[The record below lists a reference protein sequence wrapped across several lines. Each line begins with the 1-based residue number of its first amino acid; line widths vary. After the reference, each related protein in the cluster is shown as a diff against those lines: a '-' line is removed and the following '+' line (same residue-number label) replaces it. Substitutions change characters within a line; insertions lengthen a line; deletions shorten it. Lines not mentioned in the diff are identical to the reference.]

1 MTRSRFATDASAQ
14 SGGGLV
20 FLLIALLA
28 LLAASRTAASYLI
41 DYQWWQE
48 LDQIDTWLSM
58 LLYSILP
65 RTGATLIAAVV
76 LWIAHARAMKFAGT
90 RLSDYPTYARLATAG
105 ALVAGFLVASLSL
118 DTWTIIRYFGARG
131 LPEETMAWRDPAFG
145 RPLAFYLFELPFY
158 QMARSFV
165 TTTAVAAAL
174 VYWITAR
181 GWQLR
186 YRFPEL
192 QRSEEIDLSIFR
204 LEGAV
209 ESVLLR
215 VALAVFLLGLAVRFY
230 LGRFEMVFNDHGFMV
245 GVDYVN
251 QHISLPMQWLVI
263 GACVLGAL
271 AALAGRWVVLL
282 AIPAAIIL
290 QSLVPGV
297 VARFKVRPNE
307 ISLQRPFIAQ
317 HIAATR
323 QAFGLTGRIKEMEF
337 RARSDGRIDASKHRL
352 LLDNARL
359 WDWRAF
365 HDSVTQIQ
373 ALRPYYTFNDSD
385 VDRYQIG
392 GQLRQ
397 ILLTPRELDIRQLP
411 DAQARWINPKFIYT
425 HGYGVVAAEVSRITP
440 EGFPVLLIQDAPPVV
455 KTPSLKITRP
465 EIYFGEVVHEPVFV
479 RTAQEE
485 FSYPSGESNVMSR
498 YAGRGGFPI
507 HSLGMRLALA
517 LREGDINVLLTEYLT
532 PESRVMIRRNV
543 LERLNTL
550 ADFIHWD
557 GDPYLVLNDAGR
569 LVWMVD
575 GFTVSDSHPYSRS
588 LRLDRAGRVNYMR
601 NAVKATID
609 AYDGV
614 TRLYVF
620 DETDPIIRAW
630 QRIFPKLF
638 TPAAAMP
645 ADLRAHARYP
655 ETYFRV
661 QTEVYRTYH
670 MTDPQAFYNKE
681 DVWDVARTGAQ
692 TTQARPM
699 TPTYIVATL
708 DESDR
713 PEFVLIIPFTPRNK
727 DNLIG
732 VMLGRCDGE
741 HLGELV
747 VLELSKQELIYG
759 PMQISAQINQD
770 QNISKDLSL
779 WNQQGSQVLRAQTL
793 VLPIENTFLY
803 LEPIY
808 IQAAQARMPQLKK
821 VVLMEGGRLIYED
834 TYEQALAQLSRG
846 GQALVQEAVA
856 AESRAAPAG
865 APAAPA
871 AAPAAAADARLD
883 RVRGHLRRYRELASQ
898 GRWAEA
904 GKELEAIEAEVRR

>member
-28 LLAASRTAASYLI
+28 LLAVSRTAASYVI

-48 LDQIDTWLSM
+48 LGQIDTWLSM

-90 RLSDYPTYARLATAG
+90 RLSDYPTYARLATVG
-105 ALVAGFLVASLSL
+105 ALVAGFLVASISL
-118 DTWTIIRYFGARG
+118 DAWTIIRYFGARG

-186 YRFPEL
+186 YRFPEF

-209 ESVLLR
+209 ESILLR

-263 GACVLGAL
+263 GACVLAAL

-323 QAFGLTGRIKEMEF
+323 HAFGLTGRINEMEF
-337 RARSDGRIDASKHRL
+337 RARPDGRIDASKHRL

-440 EGFPVLLIQDAPPVV
+440 EGFPVLIIQDAPPVV

-543 LERLNTL
+543 LERLHTL

-557 GDPYLVLNDAGR
+557 ADPYLVLNDAGR
-569 LVWMVD
+569 LFWMVD

-588 LRLDRAGRVNYMR
+588 LRVDRAGRVNYMR

-614 TRLYVF
+614 TRLYIF

-630 QRIFPKLF
+630 LRIFPKLF

-692 TTQARPM
+692 TEQARPM

-708 DESDR
+708 DESDTS
-713 PEFVLIIPFTPRNK
+713 EFVLIIPFTPRNK

-741 HLGELV
+741 RLGELV

-846 GQALVQEAVA
+846 AQTLVQEAVA

-871 AAPAAAADARLD
+871 ATPAAADARLD

-904 GKELEAIEAEVRR
+904 GKELEALEAEVRR